1 MKITNFIY
9 LLFFTSILIIGCNS
23 KTDLNP
29 DGEEKQ
35 DNIVSRFL
43 SDVNSLESDTN
54 TNANSCFQRIGRR
67 NRRR

>member
-35 DNIVSRFL
+35 DNIVSKFL
-43 SDVNSLESDTN
+43 RDVESLESDTN
-54 TNANSCFQRIGRR
+54 TNPIVAFKELA
-67 NRRR
+67 